1 LFGVSFS
8 DGNGRIGRLWQSVIL
23 YHWKKVFSVMPIESM
38 VRDNQDGYY
47 QAIEQS
53 SAIGESTPFI
63 EFILSIILKTVKN
76 QTAKSNLKSNQE
88 ILKIIRNNNKITI
101 KELSLKLQLSESG
114 IKKIIKTLKE
124 QEKLKR
130 VGALKGGHWEI
141 T

>member
-76 QTAKSNLKSNQE
+76 QTAKSNQE